1 MAVFSSRRISPTFSL
16 LATSSKSASAALSKA
31 TAAFSSAS
39 FTLAS
44 QRSLRFRKSF
54 CSISNFSAA
63 STLVSSM
70 EISLAFSSSAS
81 SFCSTASPV
90 FSSSRRRRSSSALH
104 LANFFHTLRNL
115 PSNFESVPC
124 TTRGSS
130 SSSSSSA
137 EGRFRLLPFDDVSTP
152 AALEVVAAFNVF
164 SSSSEDLSWSFLYS
178 ASFFSAFFNFDS
190 KDSVRWRAF
199 SACFARE
206 RAVSSSSF
214 SSSMASTMP
223 SAAAAGAA
231 APSAIRFRDRRTFS
245 TATLEPLDKMLARR

>member
-44 QRSLRFRKSF
+44 QRSLRFLKSF
-54 CSISNFSAA
+54 CSISSFSAA

-104 LANFFHTLRNL
+104 LANFFPTLRNL
-115 PSNFESVPC
+115 PSNFESVTC

-137 EGRFRLLPFDDVSTP
+137 EGRF
-152 AALEVVAAFNVF
+152 LEVVAAFNVF
-164 SSSSEDLSWSFLYS
+164 SSSSEETCLSWSFLYS
-178 ASFFSAFFNFDS
+178 ASFFSVFFNFDS
-190 KDSVRWRAF
+190 KDSVRSRAF

-245 TATLEPLDKMLARR
+245 IATLEPLDRMLARR